1 MTSPWNPAQYDRF
14 ARERSQP
21 FFDLVAL
28 LTPVEGG
35 RVVDLGCGTGS
46 LTSQLPRLLGARE
59 VVGLDNSPTML
70 APAALHVSDAV
81 RFEEADIATFHE
93 PGAWDVVL
101 SNAALHWV
109 PDHPAVLA
117 RWAGSLRPDGQLAV
131 QVPANADHPSHV
143 CAREAAES
151 MAGAFAGPAPS
162 DPVAVNVLPPERY
175 AEVLDEL
182 GLRDVHV
189 RLQVYGH
196 HLPSTADVV
205 EWTKGTSLTRFQSVL
220 AADDFDELLRRY
232 RARLLQTIGDRSPY
246 FFTFKRI
253 LMAARAP

>member
-1 MTSPWNPAQYDRF
+1 MTNPWNPEQYERF
-14 ARERSQP
+14 ACERSQP

-28 LTPVEGG
+28 ISPVMGG

-46 LTSQLPRLLGARE
+46 LTAQLLSLLGASE

-70 APAALHVSDAV
+70 TSAASHASAAV
-81 RFEEADIATFHE
+81 RFEETDIEAFHE
-93 PGAWDVVL
+93 PGAWDVVF
-101 SNAALHWV
+101 SNAAMHWL

-117 RWAGSLRPDGQLAV
+117 RWAGSLRPGGQIAV
-131 QVPANADHPSHV
+131 QVPANADHPSHE

-151 MAGAFAGPAPS
+151 MAATFAGPVPN
-162 DPVAVNVLPPERY
+162 DPVDANVLPPERY
-175 AEVLDEL
+175 AEILDGL

-205 EWTKGTSLTRFQSVL
+205 EWTKGTSLTRFERVL
-220 AADDFDELLRRY
+220 SAGDYDELVRRY
-232 RARLLQTIGDRSPY
+232 RDRLLKAIGERAPY

-253 LMAARAP
+253 LMSAHR